1 MDEQAIREGLYA
13 AHFVQHRINSGY
25 IQIMDGER
33 SLPAFWAHPQIGG
46 TFPGLVLI
54 HGERGLNN
62 QIRMRVRRFAEL
74 GYYVIAPELFGAT
87 FSTNDV
93 QICRAALRKGGESPV
108 LAALQV
114 LRTHNRLN
122 GKLGVVGWSGGGEIA
137 FRVALTQPDL
147 RAAVIFGGNPQPVLS
162 ELHNDQTAILAFY
175 GDDDPD
181 VPPATLNKL
190 WEELA
195 QSKARWQ
202 MIVYPNVAN
211 DFKDETSPRYHPY
224 YAADAWRRCV
234 EFLHELL
241 EPPAPTVS
249 LKANVQV

>member
-13 AHFVQHRINSGY
+13 VPFIQHRITSGY
-25 IQIMDGER
+25 IQIMDGAH

-46 TFPGLVLI
+46 AFPGLVLV

-87 FSTNDV
+87 FNTHDLET
-93 QICRAALRKGGESPV
+93 CRAALRKGGDSAVES
-108 LAALQV
+108 ALQV
-114 LRTHNRLN
+114 LRTHNRVK
-122 GKLGVVGWSGGGEIA
+122 GRLGVVGWGAGSE
-137 FRVALTQPDL
+137 VALRIALKHSDL
-147 RAAVIFGGNPQPVLS
+147 QAAVLFGGDPQPLLS
-162 ELHNDQTAILAFY
+162 ELPNDQTAILAFY
-175 GDDDPD
+175 GDDDPE
-181 VPPATLNKL
+181 VLPATLNQM
-190 WEELA
+190 WQALA

-202 MIVYPNVAN
+202 MIVYPNVGN
-211 DFKDETSPRYHPY
+211 DFKDETSPRYHAH
-224 YAADAWRRCV
+224 YAADAWRRCS

-249 LKANVQV
+249 HKPSDHA

>member
-87 FSTNDV
+87 FGTNDV

-137 FRVALTQPDL
+137 FPRCAHAARSERRRDL
-147 RAAVIFGGNPQPVLS
+147 RRQSAACPQR
-162 ELHNDQTAILAFY
+162 A
-175 GDDDPD
+175 
-181 VPPATLNKL
+181 
-190 WEELA
+190 A
-195 QSKARWQ
+195 QRS
-202 MIVYPNVAN
+202 
-211 DFKDETSPRYHPY
+211 DRYSRLL
-224 YAADAWRRCV
+224 RR
-234 EFLHELL
+234 
-241 EPPAPTVS
+241 
-249 LKANVQV
+249 